1 MWEMYLQRL
10 PSRRAQND
18 FYWNLQ
24 LIMKMMFG
32 RDSAS
37 VWQNIAH
44 LQFWPLQRQSC
55 LQQGHRSGSC
65 LIAAVLGPGSS
76 AEPGTNRHGSVGE
89 MRAWGG
95 VCFTGAALKANPHTH
110 PTITSCF
117 PTPRPSQENSFSSA
131 ISPSSVILS
140 G

>member
-18 FYWNLQ
+18 LYWNLQ

-32 RDSAS
+32 RNSAS

-55 LQQGHRSGSC
+55 LQQGRRSGSC

-76 AEPGTNRHGSVGE
+76 AEAGTDSHGSVGE

-95 VCFTGAALKANPHTH
+95 CD
-110 PTITSCF
+110 
-117 PTPRPSQENSFSSA
+117 SQ
-131 ISPSSVILS
+131 VQL
-140 G
+140 